1 MKCPLDSVNED
12 VQQLILRLK
21 QRESTID
28 GLCNEIGQIQAQL
41 SNIRQYQKEMMT
53 LYKMSGRLATT
64 SGTRPLHCLSVEN
77 KELEQLRVE
86 NQVLCDSLDDHEI
99 AIDVVMNKYRLQIS
113 NLVRGIHTDQ
123 PCVSEDCRN
132 DLCGKRPELAFNQG
146 FAQAHLTEARYQS
159 KETEL
164 PEYDFL
170 AKSLLTAQMSKLT
183 SLARD
188 ICDQGDAYSAQLQTE
203 LHRLR
208 SENAGLREALM
219 ISSDFPVDQTDAIE
233 VATPVEL
240 TESESPGCRQ
250 NKLAMRASLPL
261 SSPGANNFTSDQQSK
276 PIHTGGPSITMST
289 FGELTTYEAVERE
302 QYCTGDRLFGR
313 SEDVE
318 EDDDDDMTVADGS
331 EIVG

>member
-1 MKCPLDSVNED
+1 
-12 VQQLILRLK
+12 
-21 QRESTID
+21 
-28 GLCNEIGQIQAQL
+28 
-41 SNIRQYQKEMMT
+41 
-53 LYKMSGRLATT
+53 
-64 SGTRPLHCLSVEN
+64 
-77 KELEQLRVE
+77 
-86 NQVLCDSLDDHEI
+86 
-99 AIDVVMNKYRLQIS
+99 
-113 NLVRGIHTDQ
+113 
-123 PCVSEDCRN
+123 
-132 DLCGKRPELAFNQG
+132 
-146 FAQAHLTEARYQS
+146 
-159 KETEL
+159 
-164 PEYDFL
+164 
-170 AKSLLTAQMSKLT
+170 MSKLT

-208 SENAGLREALM
+208 SENAGLREVLM

-261 SSPGANNFTSDQQSK
+261 SSPGANNFTSDQQPK

-289 FGELTTYEAVERE
+289 LGELTTYEAVERE

-331 EIVG
+331 EIVD

>member
-53 LYKMSGRLATT
+53 LYKISGRLATT

-86 NQVLCDSLDDHEI
+86 NQALCDSLDDHEI
-99 AIDVVMNKYRLQIS
+99 AIDVVMNKYRLQMS
-113 NLVRGIHTDQ
+113 KLVRSIHSDQ
-123 PCVSEDCRN
+123 PCASQDCRD
-132 DLCGKRPELAFNQG
+132 DLCRKRPELAFNQG

-159 KETEL
+159 RENEL
-164 PEYDFL
+164 PDYEFL
-170 AKSLLTAQMSKLT
+170 AKSLLSAQMSRLT
-183 SLARD
+183 SMARD
-188 ICDQGDAYSAQLQTE
+188 ICDQGDAYSTQLETE

-208 SENAGLREALM
+208 SENAGLREVLM
-219 ISSDFPVDQTDAIE
+219 ISSDFPTDQTDAIE

-250 NKLAMRASLPL
+250 NKLVMCTSLPS
-261 SSPGANNFTSDQQSK
+261 SSPSANNFISDQQSK
-276 PIHTGGPSITMST
+276 PVHTGGPSITTST
-289 FGELTTYEAVERE
+289 LGEFTTYEAVERE
-302 QYCTGDRLFGR
+302 QYCTDGRLFGR

-318 EDDDDDMTVADGS
+318 EEDDDDTTVAGGS
-331 EIVG
+331 EIVD